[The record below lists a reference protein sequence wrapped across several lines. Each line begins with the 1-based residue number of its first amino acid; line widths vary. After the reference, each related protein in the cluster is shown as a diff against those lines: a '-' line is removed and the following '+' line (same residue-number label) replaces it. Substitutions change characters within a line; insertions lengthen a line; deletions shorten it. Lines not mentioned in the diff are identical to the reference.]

1 MKKHE
6 TKNIN
11 ISENKINENDIYEN
25 NINERDRLRQ
35 MRKENNI

>member
-1 MKKHE
+1 MKRK
-6 TKNIN
+6 
-11 ISENKINENDIYEN
+11 ISTLAKKINENDIYEN